1 MQAARCKGV
10 IVYTYAC
17 CVLMQGLSDA
27 VVRRMYQWH
36 FDPSCTI
43 LLDWRS
49 YDDTPDLSIEDLGS
63 GIEAALRQ
71 LSPMLMPGSVV
82 TLHRSYNPV
91 GWEDW
96 ISTVCAAV
104 AAAAPTMPHVTVLAP
119 CVEGSEKAITVLG
132 QQDPPVQHACING
145 IHRLHGVSHTPW
157 PWQSL
162 TVTPVVLSE
171 LLELPD
177 PRGGV
182 YDIRLSVLCA
192 YYSEVRTLACIE
204 CLGFVR
210 LSSKLDGRQCTV
222 AGSSEVSTPSYMR
235 CIFMF

>member
-1 MQAARCKGV
+1 MALIRVADPASRLALFQTNSALHQW
-10 IVYTYAC
+10 
-17 CVLMQGLSDA
+17 VL
-27 VVRRMYQWH
+27 
-36 FDPSCTI
+36 
-43 LLDWRS
+43 
-49 YDDTPDLSIEDLGS
+49 
-63 GIEAALRQ
+63 EAAPQ
-71 LSPMLMPGSVV
+71 VSV
-82 TLHRSYNPV
+82 TLRGGHSEAVLQKRLAY
-91 GWEDW
+91 
-96 ISTVCAAV
+96 AAQALARRGRDSKLV
-104 AAAAPTMPHVTVLAP
+104 FHIPTPNFQAL
-119 CVEGSEKAITVLG
+119 
-132 QQDPPVQHACING
+132 
-145 IHRLHGVSHTPW
+145 
-157 PWQSL
+157 QSL
-162 TVTPVVLSE
+162 LGLPEAAGRAATELDVVLSE